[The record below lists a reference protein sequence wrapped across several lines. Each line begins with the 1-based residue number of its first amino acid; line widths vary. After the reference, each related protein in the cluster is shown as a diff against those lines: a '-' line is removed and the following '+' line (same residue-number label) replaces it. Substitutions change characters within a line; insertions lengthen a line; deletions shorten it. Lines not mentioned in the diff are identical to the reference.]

1 MVGQTIL
8 SELFP
13 RIELIE
19 SNRQV
24 EQMTEAAPHKT
35 MTEGEA
41 GLVMA
46 FSALA
51 LLALVGAAKTG
62 DTALETGT
70 QFAGNPDDL
79 CGEWQAVHRPDARRS
94 TRSGRRV
101 LPRSEGGSSERD
113 AGGVRALEHDP

>member
-8 SELFP
+8 SGLFA
-13 RIELIE
+13 RVELIE

-51 LLALVGAAKTG
+51 LQALVGGAKAEE
-62 DTALETGT
+62 TAFETGT
-70 QFAGNPDDL
+70 QFAGNPMTY
-79 CGEWQAVHRPDARRS
+79 AVNGKRYIALTLGGRP
-94 TRSGRRV
+94 GRD
-101 LPRSEGGSSERD
+101 EGSFPEAKAVPQNVMLVVFG
-113 AGGVRALEHDP
+113 L